1 MKYSYNSKKILHCLS
16 NNYSSY
22 QEVWCNS
29 CFCKLVM
36 LAQWI
41 DMVTENE
48 TSIESQLISTPFTH
62 QAVTSHKSQFSVE
75 LWDVA
80 YATDETRPLVN
91 SICKQA
97 PKSLF
102 WAPSCLPGFEY
113 TSWLLEKPLFIWPIS
128 LMVNSKHSPSNSFW
142 LCKASKIRI
151 LTLLRRHNQLLL
163 DCVCDAGYGRWDIEF
178 FCPYLP
184 RRLDNTICRL
194 KTKAANL
201 LLAIVINFKTLC

>member
-1 MKYSYNSKKILHCLS
+1 MNWHGDRKWNKYWIPIL
-16 NNYSSY
+16 
-22 QEVWCNS
+22 
-29 CFCKLVM
+29 
-36 LAQWI
+36 
-41 DMVTENE
+41 
-48 TSIESQLISTPFTH
+48 LISTPFTH

-128 LMVNSKHSPSNSFW
+128 LMVNSKRSPGNSFW

-151 LTLLRRHNQLLL
+151 LTLLRRHNQLGL